1 MFPPWV
7 AIGIDRIGQAR
18 GRGVAG
24 PDSYERL
31 IEAIT
36 ERHDGLGRRA
46 QDIAR
51 FVIQNPNDIAL
62 SSSKTLAV
70 MIGVQSSNLV
80 RFAQG
85 FGYAGFSEMQ
95 RVFQS
100 RLVAEAPGQA
110 ERMDAL
116 RTDMRGG
123 LQTWPSAAAAG
134 AEGDV
139 ALPRVPA
146 ASGAHDTAERWGPL
160 QRIAHDLAVHDMA
173 AIRELANSVSEST
186 LGLAADTLARA
197 RTVFIAGQLRAF
209 PVAAYL
215 HYAMLHLRRP
225 VHLISVAGGLAPE
238 IAQLSGP
245 EDVLIAVSFRFYARE
260 VVDLVEER
268 ARHNVPV
275 IAITDSSLSPLTKH
289 AVASLLVPA
298 GEHNFAASLA
308 APMCAAQA
316 LVMTMAER
324 LSLDLDRR
332 RARDA

>member
-1 MFPPWV
+1 
-7 AIGIDRIGQAR
+7 
-18 GRGVAG
+18 
-24 PDSYERL
+24 L

-36 ERHDGLGRRA
+36 LRHDSLGRRA

-62 SSSKTLAV
+62 SSSKTLAA

-116 RTDMRGG
+116 RAEMRSG
-123 LQTWPSAAAAG
+123 LQTPS
-134 AEGDV
+134 
-139 ALPRVPA
+139 VPDA
-146 ASGAHDTAERWGPL
+146 NASGDSALLSQSSAESSGRSADAIGPL
-160 QRIAHDLAVHDMA
+160 QRIVYDLAAHDMA
-173 AIRELANSVSEST
+173 AIQESTNAVSEQT
-186 LGLAADTLARA
+186 LGVAADTLARA
-197 RTVFIAGQLRAF
+197 RTIFIAGQLRAF

-225 VHLISVAGGLAPE
+225 VHLISVGGGLASE

-268 ARHNVPV
+268 ARHKVPV

-289 AVASLLVPA
+289 AVASLIVPA

-324 LSLDLDRR
+324 LSLDLDNRGTR
-332 RARDA
+332 NTR

>member
-1 MFPPWV
+1 M
-7 AIGIDRIGQAR
+7 
-18 GRGVAG
+18 AG

-31 IEAIT
+31 IEVIT
-36 ERHDGLGRRA
+36 ARHDSLGRRA

-62 SSSKTLAV
+62 SSSKTLAAV
-70 MIGVQSSNLV
+70 IGVQSSNLV

-116 RTDMRGG
+116 RMDMRTG
-123 LQTWPSAAAAG
+123 LQAMSPADASPLAG
-134 AEGDV
+134 TGDRARPTRV
-139 ALPRVPA
+139 SRAGRPRDA
-146 ASGAHDTAERWGPL
+146 DDAGPL
-160 QRIAHDLAVHDMA
+160 QRVVHDLAAHDMA
-173 AIRELANSVSEST
+173 AIRDLAQSVSEAS
-186 LGLAADTLARA
+186 LAIAADTLAQA
-197 RTVFIAGQLRAF
+197 RTVYIAGQLRAF

-225 VHLISVAGGLAPE
+225 VHLVSVGGGLAPE

-268 ARHNVPV
+268 ARHKVPV
-275 IAITDSSLSPLTKH
+275 IAITDSTLSPLTKH
-289 AVASLLVPA
+289 AVTSLIVPA

-308 APMCAAQA
+308 APMCAAQS
-316 LVMTMAER
+316 LVMAMAER
-324 LSLDLDRR
+324 LSLDLDG
-332 RARDA
+332 RAARPTQ